1 MSYAPSSIP
10 GLPAGVDPQLRQFL
24 SAIKE
29 NLEVRLRQRGNALDA
44 SPTFKDLLDTG
55 LLKIKDGVT
64 TIGGRQ
70 YTADQLLGL
79 VQTTL
84 PDWIT
89 SDTAPPAPTDLT
101 VAAIGTAVTLN
112 WSPSQFDQY
121 GQTEVWRATS
131 NNLSAAVRIG
141 STTGQTY
148 VDSLPAPDSI
158 YYYWIRDAAQNG
170 LLSAFND
177 VNGTGT
183 SAGPDAPVVSYVFS
197 GPDVVFSWISPT
209 SNLIVQYYIVEALV
223 GASWEQIDIVGGNLY
238 RRRADWLGQRQ
249 FRIKGVDVQGNIGV
263 GGLVSATIAAP
274 GAPTLS
280 HSYDGDSAV
289 LSWVEPAAG
298 TLPIAAY
305 RVYATAQNP
314 SNLVAEQLSTV
325 FRTKVTWASR
335 SYLVTAVD
343 TAGNEGVAA
352 SRLITAS
359 PPQQP
364 VLSASFDGEFV
375 RLSWSATAGSLPI
388 SYYDLRFGATY
399 ETGVPMATLSVSSFS
414 IRADWTGIRK
424 FWIAAVDAADNES
437 TPASVDV
444 NVSVPGTP
452 GVSTKIVNNTVVL
465 SWGTVAS
472 ALPLAEYEVR
482 RGAVW
487 ASAEFVAKVSATNF
501 SLPINWTGS
510 QTYLVAARDSLNNV
524 GAAGAAVVS
533 VNAPSSPTVA
543 AEFVGPDL
551 VLSWNVPSATLPI
564 IEYEIR
570 FGSTFAGATSLGR
583 VAATTYTLR
592 GNWSGNRTFWIAAID
607 QNGNV
612 GDAGSSSVVVTNSP
626 APVLNVEVVDNNV
639 LLRWN
644 EVQGTLPTETY
655 ELRRG
660 STFASAAVIGAKS
673 GAFTTVF
680 ETNAGQYTYWLAAI
694 DIAGNYGT
702 PASTTATVA
711 QPPDY
716 FLAATFV
723 STYSGTKVNAAIDV
737 SGNLVIPVNTTQTWT
752 SHFTS
757 KGWSTPQDQ
766 INAGYPYFIQPG
778 NTSGY
783 YEEVFDYGTTLAA
796 MKVSVDFLMKTI
808 AGTIS
813 SSSVTITTALDSGF
827 TSNVQSSVSSQM
839 YAVNFRYVK
848 VRISVTAT
856 DDKGVGEISN
866 LKVKLDAKTKTQ
878 SGTITAN
885 AGDSGGTIVYI
896 TDDKTSTGNKLF
908 VDVEAITLT
917 PLGTTTPLIALY
929 DFTDT
934 PDPLSFKILLYNAA
948 GVRQTGTVSYSVRGY

>member
-1 MSYAPSSIP
+1 MSYSPSSIP

-55 LLKIKDGVT
+55 LLKIKEGVT

-101 VAAIGTAVTLN
+101 VAAIGTVVTLS
-112 WSPSQFDQY
+112 WSPGQFDQY
-121 GQTEVWRATS
+121 GQTEIWRAET
-131 NNLSAAVRIG
+131 NNLSTAVRIG
-141 STTGQTY
+141 STSGQTY
-148 VDSLPAPDSI
+148 VDSLPAQDSA
-158 YYYWIRDAAQNG
+158 YFYWIRDAALNG
-170 LLSAFND
+170 LLSPFND
-177 VNGTGT
+177 VNGVATI
-183 SAGPDAPVVSYVFS
+183 AGPDAPEVTFIFS
-197 GPDVVFSWISPT
+197 GPDVVFSWVSPT
-209 SNLIVQYYIVEALV
+209 SNLIIQYYIVEALI
-223 GASWEQIDIVGGNLY
+223 GAAWQQVDVVGGNLY

-249 FRIKGVDVQGNIGV
+249 FRIKGVDVQGNV
-263 GGLVSATIAAP
+263 GEPGFVSPTVVAP
-274 GAPTLS
+274 GTPTLTNS
-280 HSYDGDSAV
+280 FDGESAV
-289 LSWVEPAAG
+289 LSWSEPAAG
-298 TLPIAAY
+298 TLPIALY
-305 RVYATAQNP
+305 RVYVTSKSP
-314 SNLVAEQLSTV
+314 SNLVAEQFSTV

-343 TAGNEGVAA
+343 TAGNEGPAA
-352 SRLITAS
+352 SQLITAS

-364 VLSASFDGEFV
+364 IMSASFDGEFV

-388 SYYDLRFGATY
+388 SYYDLRFGASY

-414 IRADWTGIRK
+414 VRADWTGIRK
-424 FWIAAVDAADNES
+424 FWISAVDAADNES
-437 TPASVDV
+437 PAASVDV
-444 NVSVPGTP
+444 NVGVPGTP
-452 GVSTKIVNNTVVL
+452 GVSSKIVNNTVVL
-465 SWGTVAS
+465 SWNTVTS
-472 ALPLAEYEVR
+472 ALPLSEYEIR
-482 RGAVW
+482 RGAAW
-487 ASAEFVAKVSATNF
+487 ESAEFVARVSATNF

-510 QTYLVAARDSLNNV
+510 QTYLVAARDSLDNV
-524 GAAGAAVVS
+524 GGAGAVVVTVNVPSAPAVD
-533 VNAPSSPTVA
+533 
-543 AEFVGPDL
+543 AEFIGPDL
-551 VLSWNVPSATLPI
+551 VLSWNMPSATLPV

-570 FGSTFAGATSLGR
+570 FGSDFASATSLGR

-612 GDAGSSSVVVTNSP
+612 GVAGSSSVVVSAPP

-639 LLRWN
+639 LLRWT

-660 STFASAAVIGAKS
+660 STWASATVIGAKS

-680 ETNAGQYTYWLAAI
+680 ETTAGQFTYWLAAI
-694 DIAGNYGT
+694 DIAGNYGA
-702 PASTTATVA
+702 PASVTATVA

-716 FLAATFV
+716 LLAATYD
-723 STYSGTKVNAAIDV
+723 STFTGTKVNAAIDV
-737 SGNLVIPVNTTQTWT
+737 SGGLVLPVSTTQTWE

-757 KGWSTPQDQ
+757 KGWTTPQDQ

-796 MKVSVDFLMKTI
+796 MKVTVDYLLTVLAGSVST
-808 AGTIS
+808 
-813 SSSVTITTALDSGF
+813 SVTITTALDSGF
-827 TSNVQSSVSSQM
+827 TSNVQTTTGTQL

-848 VRISVTAT
+848 VRITAT
-856 DDKGVGEISN
+856 ATNDQGVAGISN
-866 LKVKLDAKTKTQ
+866 FRVKLDAKLKNQ

-885 AGDSGGTIVYI
+885 SGDSGGTTVYL
-896 TDDKTSTGNKLF
+896 TDDKTSTGTKLF

-917 PLGTTTPLIALY
+917 PLGTTTPLIAIY

-934 PDPLSFKILLYNAA
+934 PDPLSFKILLYSTA